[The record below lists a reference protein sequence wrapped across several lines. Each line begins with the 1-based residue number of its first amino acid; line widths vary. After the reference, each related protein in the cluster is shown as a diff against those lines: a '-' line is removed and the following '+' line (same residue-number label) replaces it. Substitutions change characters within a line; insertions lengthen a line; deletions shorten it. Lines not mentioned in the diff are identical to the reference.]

1 MLQGSDSHFQSR
13 GAGQGEWEEIV
24 NVVCATRKS
33 RRPVRGGG
41 VNGVGVGVGVG
52 GKRIVASGSLNYAGS
67 EGTLLRSSGS
77 V

>member
-1 MLQGSDSHFQSR
+1 M
-13 GAGQGEWEEIV
+13 

-41 VNGVGVGVGVG
+41 VNGVGGGVGGG